1 MQDIKEY
8 KENHAKQNHIKGCS
22 KKLLSNLNFSSN
34 QGRILFTIKLKNDHF
49 FCERR
54 FCSVSALLSHEGP
67 IKIDCQVRTSVRNGF
82 PENIKHFPTFEWFT
96 NMLFQ
101 YNQFLFPWENT
112 RTQFSMGHSQSF
124 QTKFRS
130 MKVFQLVRLSW
141 EKHAFFVKL
150 RADDNSDAMNRL

>member
-1 MQDIKEY
+1 M
-8 KENHAKQNHIKGCS
+8 
-22 KKLLSNLNFSSN
+22 
-34 QGRILFTIKLKNDHF
+34 ILFTIKLKKHHF

-67 IKIDCQVRTSVRNGF
+67 IKNDCQVRTSVRNGF
-82 PENIKHFPTFEWFT
+82 SENIKHFPTFEWFT

-130 MKVFQLVRLSW
+130 MKVFQLVRLSS
-141 EKHAFFVKL
+141 EKHVFFLKL
-150 RADDNSDAMNRL
+150 GVEMLNTASVLKVPRKSYSWI

>member
-1 MQDIKEY
+1 MPSKTTSKDALKTFVKFELFLKLRNDFVHNKAKEP
-8 KENHAKQNHIKGCS
+8 S
-22 KKLLSNLNFSSN
+22 
-34 QGRILFTIKLKNDHF
+34 

-82 PENIKHFPTFEWFT
+82 SENIKHFPTFEWFT

-130 MKVFQLVRLSW
+130 MKVFQLVRLSS
-141 EKHAFFVKL
+141 EKHVFFLKL
-150 RADDNSDAMNRL
+150 GVEMLNTAPLLNSP